1 MERSRLSAPPP
12 ASSPATSETGDSSPR
27 RVASLRRLRLAVW
40 AAFALLVSIIVAVSL
55 SLIRYDREQALRRAE
70 SELLSLTR
78 VLEEHVARC
87 FGETE
92 AALSE
97 IAARVAQQGSIE
109 NLGEPELQSLLR
121 QRAANL
127 PEAEFLFVEREDGS
141 LAADSSPPDR
151 QGVEP
156 REGALHKPAMP
167 HQLSEGVDIGSPL
180 QSPLS
185 GRWITPLTRQI
196 FDASGKY
203 LGTAGAAISH
213 PYFEGMYKELQ
224 LAQRDTI
231 MILHANRASLLIH
244 HPPADALIGSSV
256 ASSPAIGLDLRQRS
270 SIVTATLPGDP
281 EERITAYR
289 RLADRPLIVGT
300 SRPVADALADY
311 HAHRERIITAAGVMI
326 TLLAALALLLHQD
339 TRRRDA
345 DRQILAELNASLE
358 ERVRRRT
365 EELEHSN
372 RELLNFS
379 YSVSHD
385 LRAPLRAINGFSHA
399 LEEDYGQKI
408 DDTGREYLAR
418 LRKASLRMGELI
430 DELQKLASV
439 SRHTLRIEQTDVSA
453 IAQDILDDLA
463 AVSEG
468 RPVQVHVEPGL
479 TADADPTL
487 IRNALENLLGNAWKF
502 TRDSHPPIIHV
513 GGRPHGAEKLFYVTD
528 NGIGFDMEHAN
539 KLFQP
544 FQQLHKREGFEG
556 SGIGLASVRRI
567 IERHGGT
574 VWAESSPGAGTTMF
588 FTLPR
593 SPALVRRPRE
603 KLQG

>member
-1 MERSRLSAPPP
+1 MPAPPP
-12 ASSPATSETGDSSPR
+12 VSPPATNEAGESPPPQ
-27 RVASLRRLRLAVW
+27 VASLRRLRIAVW
-40 AAFALLVSIIVAVSL
+40 AAFVLLVMIVVCVCL
-55 SLIRYDREQALRRAE
+55 SLIRYDREQALHRAE

-78 VLEEHVARC
+78 VLEEHVARS

-109 NLGEPELQSLLR
+109 NLGEAELQSLLR

-151 QGVEP
+151 KGLEP
-156 REGALHKPAMP
+156 HGGALHKPAMP
-167 HQLSEGVDIGSPL
+167 HQLSEGVDIGIPL
-180 QSPLS
+180 RSPLS

-213 PYFEGMYKELQ
+213 PYFEGVYKELQ
-224 LAQRDTI
+224 LAQKDTI

-244 HPPADALIGSSV
+244 HPLADNLIGSSV
-256 ASSPAIGLDLRQRS
+256 AGSPAIGLDVQQRS
-270 SIVTATLPGDP
+270 RIVTAPFPGDP

-300 SRPVADALADY
+300 SRPVADALTDY
-311 HAHRERIITAAGVMI
+311 QAHRERIITAAGVMT

-345 DRQILAELNASLE
+345 DRQVLAELNASLE
-358 ERVRRRT
+358 ERVHRRT

-399 LEEDYGQKI
+399 LEEDYGQKL

-439 SRHTLRIEQTDVSA
+439 SRHTLRVEQTDVSA

-463 AVSEG
+463 AVSGG
-468 RPVQVHVEPGL
+468 RHVQAHVEPGL

-574 VWAESSPGAGTTMF
+574 IWAESSPGAGTTMF